1 MGSLMGSGRRPGET
15 AAPAPPGALHF
26 PPVPSREKGHLRSRE
41 NLVIEMLLWNLAS
54 HMFVHPF
61 I

>member
-1 MGSLMGSGRRPGET
+1 M

-41 NLVIEMLLWNLAS
+41 NLVIEMPLWNLAS